1 MNTVGPDPDKVMPAI
16 NRAAEKKQNPVFVH
30 FIAFDVDAKV
40 FNGVK
45 KQGASVA
52 SAADESQLN
61 SQLDFI
67 LQNQIL
73 LEKPSK
79 TK

>member
-1 MNTVGPDPDKVMPAI
+1 
-16 NRAAEKKQNPVFVH
+16 
-30 FIAFDVDAKV
+30 
-40 FNGVK
+40 VK

>member
-1 MNTVGPDPDKVMPAI
+1 VGPDPDKILPSV
-16 NRAAEKKQNPVFVH
+16 NKAADKKQTTVFVH
-30 FIAFDVDAKV
+30 FIAFDVKATV

-52 SAADESQLN
+52 SAADEKELN

-73 LEKPSK
+73 LEKPS
-79 TK
+79 TN